1 MISKGNN
8 FHTLPIQVI
17 RKTKYKNKEMSFIL
31 FFPIIEKKVKTAIT
45 AQLKTEK
52 HKINKKN

>member
-1 MISKGNN
+1 MIMISKGNN

-31 FFPIIEKKVKTAIT
+31 FFPIIEKKVKTA
-45 AQLKTEK
+45 QLKTEK

>member
-31 FFPIIEKKVKTAIT
+31 FFPIIEKKVKTA
-45 AQLKTEK
+45 QLKTEK